1 MIRSTTKRFTTILLG
16 LALSAAAIAVVGCA
30 GGTSHAS
37 GKSDAKSGS
46 LKSAPA
52 VTFKDLQGNNVPLS
66 SLKGKV
72 VLVNFW
78 ATWCEPCQVEIPWM
92 IEFQQKYGEKG
103 FTLLGVA
110 MDEEGKSV
118 VDPFVK
124 ATLYDVDGQKKLMNY
139 PIVLGS
145 DDIADKFGGLIGLP
159 TSVMISRDGKIQ
171 KKYIGLAQHDA
182 LEKLIQDL
190 L

>member
-1 MIRSTTKRFTTILLG
+1 MKNMELG
-16 LALSAAAIAVVGCA
+16 LLFLAVLGLVTTNFSGCKGGLGLSVGA
-30 GGTSHAS
+30 N
-37 GKSDAKSGS
+37 GKSEAK
-46 LKSAPA
+46 KSPLADEPE
-52 VTFKDLQGNNVPLS
+52 VTFKDMQGNNVTLA

-92 IEFQQKYGEKG
+92 IEFQQKYGDKG

-124 ATLYDVDGQKKLMNY
+124 ETKYDVDGQKLLMNY

-182 LEKLIQDL
+182 LEKLIQSL